1 MQVALTA
8 APKEGDICLDVCAAP
23 GGKSLH
29 LAELLHGTGLVEA
42 RDLTDYKVEL
52 IQDNIDRSELTNI
65 RAVCHDATV
74 LDESWIGKADI
85 VLADLPCSG
94 LGVLN
99 KKNDLKYRMTPE
111 QQQELVELQRRILDT
126 VWQYV
131 KPGGKLIYSTL
142 YRPQSRKMWKLWIG
156 FENAPVLLKKR

>member
-1 MQVALTA
+1 MDCALAISGFDYLRALSSFREGLFHVQDVSSMQVALTA

-65 RAVCHDATV
+65 RAVCHDVTAC
-74 LDESWIGKADI
+74 I
-85 VLADLPCSG
+85 PP
-94 LGVLN
+94 
-99 KKNDLKYRMTPE
+99 PE
-111 QQQELVELQRRILDT
+111 ASRS
-126 VWQYV
+126 
-131 KPGGKLIYSTL
+131 STL
-142 YRPQSRKMWKLWIG
+142 TWSVIQEP
-156 FENAPVLLKKR
+156 APVS